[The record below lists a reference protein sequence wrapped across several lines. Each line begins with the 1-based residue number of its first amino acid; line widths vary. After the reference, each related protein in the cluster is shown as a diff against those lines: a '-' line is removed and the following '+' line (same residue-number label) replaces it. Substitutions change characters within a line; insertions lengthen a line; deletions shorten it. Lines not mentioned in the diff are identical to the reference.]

1 MNRHL
6 PIALLVVLG
15 AIVATGVEA
24 QDKTAAAGAPAV
36 AASTP
41 STASWRSA
49 FDSYQPFTDEKTL
62 SWRQANDTVQRVGGW
77 RAYAREAAQPASGAA
92 SGSKP
97 DGSAGHRAH
106 PMH

>member
-15 AIVATGVEA
+15 AIVATGAQA
-24 QDKTAAAGAPAV
+24 QDRTAAAAPAA

-41 STASWRSA
+41 STPSWRSA
-49 FDSYQPFTDEKTL
+49 FDSYRPFTDEKTL
-62 SWRQANDTVQRVGGW
+62 SWRQANDTVQGVGGW

-92 SGSKP
+92 SGSTP